1 MLRQVLNENLT
12 RQQIPTVADDI
23 AEIKAIVTH
32 IKERLTR
39 FESKLH
45 SLEGINVTPPKASP
59 AVPKVRKLTSGSI
72 ERINKLQSIYQ
83 DGWWITEVAA
93 SQIDCNVGSVRNLIK
108 EVDNTHGWKVERLDI
123 PNQNRKM
130 FRIIKEA

>member
-1 MLRQVLNENLT
+1 MLKQVLNENLT
-12 RQQIPTVADDI
+12 RQQIPAVADDL
-23 AEIKAIVTH
+23 AEIKAIV
-32 IKERLTR
+32 IQIRERLTR

-45 SLEGINVTPPKASP
+45 SLEGVKITPPKASP
-59 AVPKVRKLTSGSI
+59 SVQKIRKLTSGSI

-123 PNQNRKM
+123 PNKNRKM
-130 FRIIKEA
+130 FRILKEA